1 MWFDSSTTM
10 IFNFTAKFFTRK
22 HRANSKWL
30 PFLQI
35 FIFRK
40 MYDTV
45 LSRLVLIVGKVE
57 WMNFKAISSLIFPYS
72 ILICQG
78 GAHPPTR
85 LANSFSP
92 PGPSI
97 TSLVKLSPHLSW
109 NYERL
114 LCVLKK
120 FFNLCSLATLI
131 LKCNYLFVTMAFLF
145 THLVFSW
152 LITMPGT

>member
-1 MWFDSSTTM
+1 MGFDSSTTM
-10 IFNFTAKFFTRK
+10 TFNFPAKFFTRK

-35 FIFRK
+35 FIFRR
-40 MYDTV
+40 MYDIV

-57 WMNFKAISSLIFPYS
+57 WMNFKAVSSLIFPYS
-72 ILICQG
+72 IRICRG
-78 GAHPPTR
+78 GTHPPTR

-97 TSLVKLSPHLSW
+97 ASLVKLSPRLSW
-109 NYERL
+109 NYEL
-114 LCVLKK
+114 LLYVLEKV
-120 FFNLCSLATLI
+120 FNLCSLAALI

-145 THLVFSW
+145 TCLVFSW
-152 LITMPGT
+152 LITVLGT

>member
-1 MWFDSSTTM
+1 MGFDSSTTM
-10 IFNFTAKFFTRK
+10 TFNFPAKFFTRK

-35 FIFRK
+35 FIFRR

-57 WMNFKAISSLIFPYS
+57 WMNFRSVSSLIFLFS
-72 ILICQG
+72 IRICRG
-78 GAHPPTR
+78 GTHPPTR

-97 TSLVKLSPHLSW
+97 ASLVKLSPRLSW
-109 NYERL
+109 NYEL
-114 LCVLKK
+114 LLYVLEK
-120 FFNLCSLATLI
+120 FFNLCSLAALI
-131 LKCNYLFVTMAFLF
+131 LKCNYLFVTMAFLC
-145 THLVFSW
+145 TCLVFSW
-152 LITMPGT
+152 LITVPGT